1 MTDTPL
7 EASSWASC
15 HGTGTIGVLLL
26 AGDLRKVSMGS
37 DQQGV
42 THGTDAGPDCL
53 PVGSVG
59 LPCCT
64 PEGAEHTN
72 CRGTRAS
79 KAASSVSPGAPTPSR
94 CFCWTAAGVL
104 GRGPLGMQPR
114 GPQKWGSTLCPQPNM
129 GQVWPFCGSQLS
141 TFHFFFFFQPPVIL
155 IQCQPCAKH
164 CSGHL

>member
-1 MTDTPL
+1 
-7 EASSWASC
+7 
-15 HGTGTIGVLLL
+15 
-26 AGDLRKVSMGS
+26 MGS

-64 PEGAEHTN
+64 PGGAGHTH

-79 KAASSVSPGAPTPSR
+79 KAASSVCPGVPLLVDASVGQLQVFWAGGPLACSPGVLRNGAQPSVHGQTR
-94 CFCWTAAGVL
+94 DKS
-104 GRGPLGMQPR
+104 GPFVEVSCL
-114 GPQKWGSTLCPQPNM
+114 
-129 GQVWPFCGSQLS
+129 LS
-141 TFHFFFFFQPPVIL
+141 FFFFFFFLPPVIL

-164 CSGHL
+164 CSGCL

>member
-1 MTDTPL
+1 
-7 EASSWASC
+7 
-15 HGTGTIGVLLL
+15 
-26 AGDLRKVSMGS
+26 MGS

-64 PEGAEHTN
+64 PGGAGHTN

-141 TFHFFFFFQPPVIL
+141 TFHFFFFFSATSNTYPMSAL
-155 IQCQPCAKH
+155 CQA
-164 CSGHL
+164 LFWAFTTL

>member
-1 MTDTPL
+1 MGQ
-7 EASSWASC
+7 ARSGCCSWLGISEE
-15 HGTGTIGVLLL
+15 
-26 AGDLRKVSMGS
+26 VSMGS

-64 PEGAEHTN
+64 PGGAGHTH

-79 KAASSVSPGAPTPSR
+79 KAACSVCPGAPTPSR

-114 GPQKWGSTLCPQPNM
+114 GPQKWGSTLCPRPNT

-141 TFHFFFFFQPPVIL
+141 TFHFFFFPATSNTYPMSAL
-155 IQCQPCAKH
+155 CQA
-164 CSGHL
+164 LFWAFMTL